1 MSKLSEKYAD
11 CDFCGWATRN
21 DIRCTDGR
29 TIRRDAFVDQDGAKV
44 PLVWGH
50 NHETAEAVIGHGFL
64 ENRPEGV
71 FVYGYF
77 NENDMAKA
85 AKNGVD
91 HKDITS
97 LSIWAN
103 QLKQKGGD
111 VLHGVIKEVSLV
123 LAGANMGAQ
132 ITYPMIAHGDDY
144 EELMDEAFIYM
155 GEDYT
160 LSSYENLQ
168 HEDADEEEDTDEGE
182 ERKVKTDGTVQD
194 FLDSL
199 NEDEMKFVAYIAGTA
214 ADAGKGDEEE
224 IEHSDDG
231 GNEMNYNA
239 FEGPTASQDGFFL
252 SHSDE
257 MSILED
263 AKKSGSFRQAW
274 NDFADANH
282 LSHDDEPAVV
292 TPAAVSGFTSYP
304 SGATPAGVDALF
316 PEWHD
321 VRPGA
326 PELVTDNL
334 DWVKTV
340 LNKAHK
346 TPYSRIRTGQV
357 DIRNIAELRAKGY
370 EKGTE
375 KALTGNY
382 ELVRRTT
389 DPQTI
394 YVTSA
399 LNRDDV
405 VDITDFDYVAYQYKI
420 DRMQLEEEL
429 ATAILLGD
437 GRAAGADYKIEETH
451 IRPIWTDDD
460 LYTIHKNL
468 TPFMS
473 AINGDYSDNFG
484 DNYKYSEAMVAAVL
498 DAMIDYRG
506 SGSLDMFCTQQFFN
520 KMLLARDLNGRRV
533 YANKS
538 ELATA
543 LGVNG
548 IYPVSKM
555 ANKTRTVGSGA
566 SAKTM
571 ALDAI
576 LINLGDYAVGSTKGG
591 EITHFTD
598 FDIKFNQLQSLLETR
613 VSGANTRIY
622 SAIVIEEETT

>member
-1 MSKLSEKYAD
+1 MSKKYTGY
-11 CDFCGWATRN
+11 DFCGWATRN
-21 DIRCTDGR
+21 DLRCNDGR
-29 TIRRDAFVDQDGAKV
+29 TIRRDAFAHQDGEQV

-50 NHETAEAVIGHGFL
+50 NHNSAEAVIGHVFL

-71 FVYGYF
+71 LAYGYF

-85 AKNGVD
+85 AKNDVVHG
-91 HKDITS
+91 DIKC

-123 LAGANMGAQ
+123 LSGANKGAT
-132 ITYPMIAHGDDY
+132 IIYPMVAHGDDF
-144 EELMDEAFIYM
+144 EELMDEAYISM
-155 GEDYT
+155 GEGAG
-160 LSSYENLQ
+160 LMS
-168 HEDADEEEDTDEGE
+168 EDEFMHSDMSDDEESDKGEKKKMDENMN
-182 ERKVKTDGTVQD
+182 VQE
-194 FLDSL
+194 FIDSL
-199 NEDEMKFVAYIAGTA
+199 DENELKMVAYIAGKA
-214 ADAGKGDEEE
+214 AEAVKDENV
-224 IEHSDDG
+224 EHSDEG
-231 GNEMNYNA
+231 ENEMNFNA
-239 FEGPTASQDGFFL
+239 FEGPTSQEGFY
-252 SHSDE
+252 
-257 MSILED
+257 
-263 AKKSGSFRQAW
+263 
-274 NDFADANH
+274 
-282 LSHDDEPAVV
+282 LSHDDEASIIDN
-292 TPAAVSGFTSYP
+292 AKKAGSFKQAWAEFADANSLAHDGLASVSGFTSYP

-326 PELVTDNL
+326 PELITDNL
-334 DWVKTV
+334 EWVKTI
-340 LNKAHK
+340 LNKVHK

-357 DIRNIAELRAKGY
+357 DIRNIDALRAKGY
-370 EKGTE
+370 EKGTQ

-382 ELVRRTT
+382 NLVRRTT
-389 DPQTI
+389 DPQTV

-437 GRAAGADYKIEETH
+437 GRAAGADYKIGEDH

-468 TPFMS
+468 TPFM
-473 AINGDYSDNFG
+473 AEINRDYSDNFG

-506 SGSLDMFCTQQFFN
+506 SGALDMFCTQQFFN

-533 YANKS
+533 YSNKQ

-543 LGVNG
+543 LGVNN

-555 ANKTRTVGSGA
+555 ANKTRSVTVSG
-566 SAKTM
+566 TTTTY
-571 ALDAI
+571 ALDAV
-576 LINLGDYAVGSTKGG
+576 LINLSDYALGSTKGG

-598 FDIKFNQLQSLLETR
+598 FDIKFNQLESLLETR
-613 VSGANTRIY
+613 VSGANTRAY
-622 SAIVIEEETT
+622 SAIVIEEAQA

>member
-168 HEDADEEEDTDEGE
+168 HEDADVDEEEDTDEGE

-224 IEHSDDG
+224 IEHSNDG

-239 FEGPTASQDGFFL
+239 FEGPAESQDGFYL

-257 MSILED
+257 ATILEE
-263 AKKSGSFRQAW
+263 AKRVGTFKQAW
-274 NDFADANH
+274 DAFADEHSLA
-282 LSHDDEPAVV
+282 HDSL
-292 TPAAVSGFTSYP
+292 AAVSGFTSYP
-304 SGATPAGVDALF
+304 NGATPAGVDALF

-340 LNKAHK
+340 LNKVHK

-357 DIRNIAELRAKGY
+357 DIRNIEALRAKGY
-370 EKGTE
+370 EKGTQ

-382 ELVRRTT
+382 NLVRRTT
-389 DPQTI
+389 DAQTV

-420 DRMQLEEEL
+420 DRAQLEEEL

-437 GRAAGADYKIEETH
+437 GREAGADYKIGEDH

-468 TPFMS
+468 TPFM
-473 AINGDYSDNFG
+473 AEINGDFSDNFG
-484 DNYKYSEAMVAAVL
+484 DNYKYSEAMIAAIL

-506 SGSLDMFCTQQFFN
+506 SGNGDMFCTQQFFN
-520 KMLLARDLNGRRV
+520 KMLLARDLNGRRL
-533 YANKS
+533 YSNKS

-543 LGVNG
+543 LGVNN

-566 SAKTM
+566 SEKTM
-571 ALDAI
+571 GLDAI
-576 LINLGDYAVGSTKGG
+576 VVNLGDYALGSTKGG

-598 FDIKFNQLQSLLETR
+598 FDIKFNLLETR

-622 SAIVIEEETT
+622 SAIVIEEEVSNP